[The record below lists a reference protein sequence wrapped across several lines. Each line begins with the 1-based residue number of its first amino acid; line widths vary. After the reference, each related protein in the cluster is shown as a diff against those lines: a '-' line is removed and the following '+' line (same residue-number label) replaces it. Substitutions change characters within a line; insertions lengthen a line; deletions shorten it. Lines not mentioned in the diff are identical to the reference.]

1 MATVKSYTDMKL
13 KWLKSF
19 LKSLKPYRCEHQWKC
34 IHQLEERIFDE
45 PWDKYPSEIKLI
57 KTWECQKCGETKE
70 TIIRK
75 K

>member
-1 MATVKSYTDMKL
+1 MNI
-13 KWLKSF
+13 KWLKLF
-19 LKSLKPYRCEHQWKC
+19 LESLKPYRCKHQWKY

-45 PWDKYPSEIKLI
+45 PWDNYPSEINLI

-75 K
+75 L

>member
-1 MATVKSYTDMKL
+1 MKI

-19 LKSLKPYRCEHQWKC
+19 LESLKPYRCEHQWKC
-34 IHQLEERIFDE
+34 VHQLEERIFDE
-45 PWDKYPSEIKLI
+45 PWDKCPTEVNLI

-75 K
+75 I